1 MTKNNS
7 KTKKKSIIDVYPTVY
22 GLDVVVANRY
32 TTTKQ
37 INKLYETVDHKDFD
51 EDDGTCLAY
60 TQCGYNKATNR
71 PIILVKYCSD
81 TIQKDRDKKLDL
93 INTCAHEAVHVCMR
107 IYSKIREDVYKDD
120 DNELLAYLL
129 GWVTENIYKTW
140 TK

>member
-7 KTKKKSIIDVYPTVY
+7 KTKKKSIIDVYPTIY
-22 GLDVVVANRY
+22 DVDIVVANKY
-32 TTTKQ
+32 TTIKQ

-51 EDDGTCLAY
+51 DDDTCLAY
-60 TQCGYNKATNR
+60 TQSGYNKVTNR

-81 TIQKDRDKKLDL
+81 TIQKDKDKKLDL

-107 IYSKIREDVYKDD
+107 IYSKTGEEVYKDD
-120 DNELLAYLL
+120 HNELLAYLL